1 MDNDDS
7 DTYNVE
13 RILGKRK
20 NHGKLEYL
28 VKWEGFPDDQNTW
41 EPIKHLSN
49 VSHLIS
55 EYENQNRS
63 LCKWKY
69 LFKSK

>member
-1 MDNDDS
+1 MDKDDS
-7 DTYNVE
+7 DIFNVE

-20 NHGKLEYL
+20 NHGKIEYL
-28 VKWEGFPDDQNTW
+28 VKWEGFSDDQNTW

-55 EYENQNRS
+55 EYENLNRS
-63 LCKWKY
+63 VCK
-69 LFKSK
+69 